1 MIDKY
6 IAYIR
11 DVRRY
16 SARTQTLYADA
27 LERFRS
33 FVAGAPQDD
42 NCHSG
47 FLCHSERSEESM
59 TDNLIPSRIREYEG
73 HLMEEGMK
81 PRTVHLQMSA
91 LSGYC
96 NFLIKEGVLKSNPV
110 RTVKRPKMEKR
121 LPEYYTEN
129 AMEQYLRET
138 AHAAGEEELRLLE
151 SAGPTSKMA
160 KELYERRLRRLI
172 VSLLYGCGIR
182 RAELIGLRRDQVD
195 RQRQTLRVK
204 GKGDKMREIPLIP
217 SLLQEIS
224 LYLHAASF
232 MVPGRDAPDAPLLM
246 TEKGNP
252 LYPEWVDRAVKK
264 ELQGY
269 SDISGRKSPHVLRHS
284 LATALLEE
292 GTDLNAI
299 KEMLGHSSLAA
310 TEVYTHNSVERL
322 KAQYMNAHPRA
333 KNEETHD

>member
-16 SARTQTLYADA
+16 SPRTQELYADA
-27 LERFRS
+27 LHKF
-33 FVAGAPQDD
+33 QDWCGGEPD
-42 NCHSG
+42 
-47 FLCHSERSEESM
+47 
-59 TDNLIPSRIREYEG
+59 LIPSRIREYEG
-73 HLMEEGMK
+73 HLMEEGLK

-96 NFLIKEGVLKSNPV
+96 NYLIKTGQLKSNPV

-129 AMEQYLRET
+129 AMALYLKET
-138 AHAAGEEELRLLE
+138 EHAAGQEELDILLTADPK
-151 SAGPTSKMA
+151 SQLA

-172 VSLLYGCGIR
+172 ISILYGCGIR
-182 RAELIGLRRDQVD
+182 RAELIGLQRNSVD
-195 RQRQTLRVK
+195 TGRQTLRVR

-232 MVPGRDAPDAPLLM
+232 MAPGSNAPEAPLLI
-246 TEKGNP
+246 TEKGNR
-252 LYPEWVDRAVKK
+252 LYPAWVDRAVKQ
-264 ELQGY
+264 ELQGRQG
-269 SDISGRKSPHVLRHS
+269 ITGRKSPHVLRHS

-292 GTDLNAI
+292 GADLNAI